1 MEVVTNGEKIRVCG
15 QISARKVVMMKTWK
29 EVNEK
34 ESKGES
40 ADYGEIVRKHWAEI
54 KPKPEKNSVLR

>member
-1 MEVVTNGEKIRVCG
+1 
-15 QISARKVVMMKTWK
+15 MMKTWK

-54 KPKPEKNSVLR
+54 KPKLEKKQCPEVEVQKI